1 MVAGV
6 RELAR
11 DTVRIHVA
19 DAVYDHFLANGFA
32 ETTVEEA
39 AKAAGISRATF
50 FRYFNSKEDAV
61 VAALQ
66 ASQVEFGSQVGALL
80 LRENDTAWALLR
92 RAFEPMV
99 LAAESD
105 PGRVRAKA
113 RMILSIPSL
122 QSHLTERRSLQED
135 TLLDALSA
143 SLDDELTRKVLV
155 AAALAAFE
163 LAWREWA
170 SDSGAP
176 LRGIL
181 DGVFARLSDHFEVAA
196 RAKL

>member
-1 MVAGV
+1 
-6 RELAR
+6 
-11 DTVRIHVA
+11 
-19 DAVYDHFLANGFA
+19 
-32 ETTVEEA
+32 
-39 AKAAGISRATF
+39 
-50 FRYFNSKEDAV
+50 
-61 VAALQ
+61 
-66 ASQVEFGSQVGALL
+66 
-80 LRENDTAWALLR
+80 
-92 RAFEPMV
+92 
-99 LAAESD
+99 
-105 PGRVRAKA
+105 
-113 RMILSIPSL
+113 MILSIPSL

-170 SDSGAP
+170 SDSEAP